1 MTKRTFSRRAKMKNF
16 VGSKGG
22 AGVRQWLIS
31 LIPAH
36 RVYVEAFLGRGV
48 ILLAKKP
55 AAVSIGIDYDGHV
68 IADFERRRHKP
79 EVTIVHGD
87 ALQLLP
93 LLQVEA
99 DWFIYADP
107 PYLNRSC
114 KKRYYRKE
122 MLTEKE
128 HSKLLSVLTRLPGK
142 VMISGYWSQLYEH
155 KLQGWRTSSFWT
167 VNRRGKR
174 VQEFVWMNYAAGGK
188 LHDSRFVGN
197 NFTDRQRIKRKAAR
211 WQRKFQAMPD
221 YERQA
226 VLNSLL
232 AVPAATGEND

>member
-1 MTKRTFSRRAKMKNF
+1 MMATSSLTLNA
-16 VGSKGG
+16 G
-22 AGVRQWLIS
+22 ATQ
-31 LIPAH
+31 
-36 RVYVEAFLGRGV
+36 
-48 ILLAKKP
+48 
-55 AAVSIGIDYDGHV
+55 
-68 IADFERRRHKP
+68 P

-99 DWFIYADP
+99 DSFIYADP